1 MFFYTD
7 LIRTKQLLTDQF
19 FSDILGAELGDSIN
33 HQIQRF
39 MKEKQTI
46 ALFSSRPL
54 FFYLHWR
61 LLGPS
66 SCWIHAVGGK
76 KEEER
81 TVHKKPDCF
90 HRSACYCHTTT
101 TPVSH
106 LPPLPILWTTQKLL
120 HACCQGL
127 KSLGKS
133 ISRKLVER
141 SCCLQKLV
149 MCSLHWCP
157 WQTRRA
163 SLSTRTRPG
172 EVQKLMPAVP
182 PRGSVTPVSAVSTA
196 YIPIV
201 SPTLQNYSGSIIS
214 MHVSS
219 PWKQVGL

>member
-7 LIRTKQLLTDQF
+7 LIHTKQLLTDQF
-19 FSDILGAELGDSIN
+19 FSDILGAELRDSIN
-33 HQIQRF
+33 NQIQRF
-39 MKEKQTI
+39 TKEKQTM

-106 LPPLPILWTTQKLL
+106 LPQPPKGHSMLAVKDSKVLGSRSRENWSNAVAACRSSSCAPLM
-120 HACCQGL
+120 
-127 KSLGKS
+127 S
-133 ISRKLVER
+133 IADETGV
-141 SCCLQKLV
+141 
-149 MCSLHWCP
+149 
-157 WQTRRA
+157 A
-163 SLSTRTRPG
+163 
-172 EVQKLMPAVP
+172 
-182 PRGSVTPVSAVSTA
+182 
-196 YIPIV
+196 
-201 SPTLQNYSGSIIS
+201 
-214 MHVSS
+214 
-219 PWKQVGL
+219 